1 MPQPKICM
9 NIPKFENFVT
19 SIIKWLVTRRLPDNK
34 LSSHLFGL
42 LNKFFVIFK
51 SRGTKEAIRFCKERR
66 AFLFR
71 LLSECS
77 GDFSKSVL
85 KFPNDLRFLRQMKQ
99 QDIPFIKLLL
109 TVFYVSRNL
118 RTKAEPSFSTITG
131 PSTMREY
138 PFSRK
143 EDFVQFW
150 RALGY
155 SNRMKPGR
163 SLDFKNYHK
172 TSKAGPNGP
181 ALWTCISDL
190 LSLDSPLFEN
200 ITKLGGQK
208 LTEYMELLLRNS
220 KILASYLQNQKG
232 ITRKLVYFSDK
243 EGKTREVAIFD
254 YFSQTSLLPLHKYLF
269 EALKKIPQDFTFDQ
283 TGFKRSLL
291 NSEVFYS
298 IDLTAF
304 TDRFPIQVN
313 KDLLEARIGPERAEA
328 WFQIM
333 TQSFSIQ
340 DSEIRYSVG
349 NPMGAYS
356 SWNSTTLAH
365 HFVVWKACQNKGV
378 NWKTLPYAMLGDD
391 LVIGHRLVALE
402 YCRLIRTLGVNWSKE
417 KTHVSPYF
425 YEFAKRFHWCGHD
438 ISPFPIAGLWSE
450 RNRLVGQIQVFDNA
464 ISKGWFSIPE
474 MLENCEEYFRFRSI
488 PRRLRTK
495 WCDTMSKAWIIISVL
510 QKKSSA
516 LELLPFVEKISPLV
530 ASLLDET
537 KINNILVNS
546 IMLTFVDSSENLLD
560 HKKHKDALGQI
571 AVDITLYLSG
581 LSDSDSIPLTDSIS
595 LPESLPHTHAWGL
608 VSEEYLRLQREAY
621 IIDTVREGNWDP
633 LLKNLRIPVSD
644 RSFYFYRKTDLLY
657 IHSLEIVNK
666 FEDSIKQLA
675 MYPQLI

>member
-1 MPQPKICM
+1 M
-9 NIPKFENFVT
+9 NIPKYKNFVT
-19 SIIKWLVTRRLPDNK
+19 SIIKWLVTRLLPDNK

-85 KFPNDLRFLRQMKQ
+85 KFPNDLRFLRQFKQ
-99 QDIPFIKLLL
+99 KDIPFIKLLL
-109 TVFYVSRNL
+109 SVFYVSRSL

-138 PFSRK
+138 PFCK
-143 EDFVQFW
+143 KDFIQFW
-150 RALGY
+150 RSLGY

-163 SLDFKNYHK
+163 SLDFNNYHK
-172 TSKAGPNGP
+172 SSKAGPNGP
-181 ALWTCISDL
+181 ALWTCITDL
-190 LSLDSPLFEN
+190 LAIDSSLLEN
-200 ITKLGGQK
+200 ISILGGQK
-208 LTEYMELLLRNS
+208 LTEYITLLLRN
-220 KILASYLQNQKG
+220 IDPIASYFQSLRGG

-254 YFSQTSLLPLHKYLF
+254 YFSQTSLRPLHKYLF

-298 IDLTAF
+298 LDLTAF
-304 TDRFPIQVN
+304 TDRFPIRVN

-333 TQSFSIQ
+333 TQSFSVK
-340 DSEIRYSVG
+340 DSVLRYSVG

-356 SWNSTTLAH
+356 SWNSTTLSH

-417 KTHVSPYF
+417 KTHVSPHF
-425 YEFAKRFHWCGHD
+425 YEFAKRLHWCGFD

-474 MLENCEEYFRFRSI
+474 LLENCDEYFRFLSI
-488 PRRLRTK
+488 PRRLRTE
-495 WCDTMSKAWIIISVL
+495 WCDKMSKAWIIISVL
-510 QKKSSA
+510 QKRSSA
-516 LELLPFVEKISPLV
+516 LELLPFVEKISPQV

-537 KINNILVNS
+537 KIYNILVNS

-560 HKKHKDALGQI
+560 HKKHKDTLGQI
-571 AVDITLYLSG
+571 AVDI
-581 LSDSDSIPLTDSIS
+581 SIFLTGIRNPDTDSLIDAIS
-595 LPESLPHTHAWGL
+595 LPESLPHTHVWGL
-608 VSEEYLRLQREAY
+608 VSEDYLRAQREAY
-621 IIDTVREGNWDP
+621 IIDTVRKGNWDP
-633 LLKNLRIPVSD
+633 LLKNLKIPISD
-644 RSFYFYRKTDLLY
+644 KSFYFFRNTDPLY

-666 FEDSIKQLA
+666 FEESIKQLA
-675 MYPQLI
+675 LFPGLI